1 MRIAGFRFYK
11 KEETMKKLLFFVI
24 ALLFVQVGMAAET
37 ITIAGDPCTVPLA
50 ERLGVAFTK
59 KTGVDVKIES
69 AACANGIHRAS
80 AGEVNIGVS
89 THEVDLTS
97 LPAGT
102 TNRII
107 AKAPTVIIV
116 NKANPVNNLT
126 LQQVKDIL
134 SGKIKNWKDV
144 GGKDM
149 EIKNVLLQPCTTAI
163 FAKRTVPY
171 GSDIKRL
178 TPEKKGN
185 PVTGTNKLV
194 EENEGAMGLQIY
206 GYEGANVKVL
216 TIDGVLPDENT
227 FPTKY
232 GFYQDYNVITKG
244 EPSGN
249 TKAFIDFSL
258 SPEGQGIVASMKHIR
273 VKK

>member
-1 MRIAGFRFYK
+1 
-11 KEETMKKLLFFVI
+11 MKKLLTFAIAIFF
-24 ALLFVQVGMAAET
+24 AQTGLAAEA

-50 ERLGVAFTK
+50 EKLGAAFTK
-59 KTGVDVKIES
+59 KTGIEVKIES

-80 AGEVNIGVS
+80 EGEVSIGVS
-89 THEVDLTS
+89 THEVNLES
-97 LPAGT
+97 LPKGT

-107 AKAPTVIIV
+107 AKAPTVIVV
-116 NKANPVNNLT
+116 NKANPLNNLT

-134 SGKIKNWKDV
+134 SGTIKNWKEV

-149 EIKNVLLQPCTTAI
+149 EIKNVLLQPCTTTI
-163 FAKRTVPY
+163 FAKKTAPY

-206 GYEGANVKVL
+206 GYEIPNVKVL
-216 TIDGVLPDENT
+216 TVDGYLPDENT
-227 FPTKY
+227 FPAKY
-232 GFYQDYNVITKG
+232 GFYQDYNVIVKG

-249 TKAFIDFSL
+249 TKAFIDFAMGT
-258 SPEGQGIVASMKHIR
+258 EGQEIVASLKHIR
-273 VKK
+273 IKK

>member
-1 MRIAGFRFYK
+1 
-11 KEETMKKLLFFVI
+11 MKKLLTFAI
-24 ALLFVQVGMAAET
+24 AVLFAQTGMAAET
-37 ITIAGDPCTVPLA
+37 LTIAGDPCTVPLA
-50 ERLGVAFTK
+50 EKLGTAFTK
-59 KTGVDVKIES
+59 KTGIDVKIES

-80 AGEVNIGVS
+80 EGEVNIGVS
-89 THEVDLTS
+89 THEVNLES
-97 LPAGT
+97 LPKGT
-102 TNRII
+102 TNKII
-107 AKAPTVIIV
+107 AKAPTVVLV
-116 NKANPVNNLT
+116 NKANPINNLT
-126 LQQVKDIL
+126 LAQLKDIL
-134 SGKIKNWKDV
+134 SGKIKNWKEV

-206 GYEGANVKVL
+206 GYESQNVKVL
-216 TIDGVLPDENT
+216 TVDGYLPDENT

-232 GFYQDYNVITKG
+232 GFYQDYNVIVKG

-249 TKAFIDFSL
+249 TKAFIDFAMGA
-258 SPEGQGIVASMKHIR
+258 EGQEIVASMKHIKIR
-273 VKK
+273 K